1 MKKLIYERIHISE
14 SKEMRTLLKPK
25 KLEKD
30 TIKKKKEKKDKTQ
43 RDNKPNFV
51 TDRRYQVFR
60 LDLGLVSSILE

>member
-30 TIKKKKEKKDKTQ
+30 TKKKKGKK
-43 RDNKPNFV
+43 R
-51 TDRRYQVFR
+51 
-60 LDLGLVSSILE
+60 